1 LLFFLDGSFFLFFLS
16 LLAKLML
23 QIGPITPKQT
33 SNDARTTHDLQIRV
47 AAPEVLRGNPF
58 TCPALLQSS

>member
-1 LLFFLDGSFFLFFLS
+1 
-16 LLAKLML
+16 ML

-47 AAPEVLRGNPF
+47 AAREPLPWDFWNPF
-58 TCPALLQSS
+58 TRRAFIAGFTNL